1 MEAIV
6 GQITGSASGV
16 AGIFM
21 LSKLLTWYYRR
32 RVNGLVLLKGKTT
45 LCNELSSDKLLFLD
59 IDMLL
64 AKMPNYD
71 MAKTSKSDMIL
82 IHTAFKEVID
92 KLLRQYHK
100 PVVFVSRSYELL
112 RLIGVRQKKI
122 HFVCASQEAHKKAEL
137 MYKDAVEFA
146 KDEAQRLRL
155 LQSVKAK
162 NVRVF
167 DNLADLKKKV
177 KEIYDVNDLSL

>member
-1 MEAIV
+1 MEAIL
-6 GQITGSASGV
+6 GQITGSAGGI

-21 LSKLLTWYYRR
+21 LSKMLTWYYRR

-45 LCNELSSDKLLFLD
+45 LCNDLSSQNLLFLD

-64 AKMPNYD
+64 SKMPNYE
-71 MAKTSKSDMIL
+71 MAKVSKSDMIL

-112 RLIGVRQKKI
+112 RLLGLRNKKI

-137 MYKDAVEFA
+137 MYKNPLEFA
-146 KDEAQRLRL
+146 SDEAQRLRL
-155 LQSVKAK
+155 LQQVKNK
-162 NVRVF
+162 HVRVF
-167 DNLADLKKKV
+167 DNLADIKKIV
-177 KEIYDVNDLSL
+177 KDIYGVNDLSL